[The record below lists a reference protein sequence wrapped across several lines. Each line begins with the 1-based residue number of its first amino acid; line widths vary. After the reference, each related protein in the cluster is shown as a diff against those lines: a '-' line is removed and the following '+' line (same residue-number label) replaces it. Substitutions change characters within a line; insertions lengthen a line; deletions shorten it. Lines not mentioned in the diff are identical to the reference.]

1 LLSHSSGIP
10 NPLPLNWTHLPEE
23 ASSFSRNEFFKEIFL
38 KNSKTKS
45 GPNRKFAYSNLGYV
59 LLGQIVEHLS
69 GQSYEDYIRAYVLEP
84 INIHADQMGFSIP
97 NTELHARGHQK
108 RFKIINVF
116 LGFMIDKSKYKD
128 KKTEKWTSIKNM
140 YVNGTPYGGLIGNA
154 KAFSVYLQELL
165 KTHNRLISEE
175 HKKML
180 FTENILENGK
190 PTNMCL
196 SWFKGELNGHSYFT
210 HAGGGFYYCEIRL
223 YPESGQGSVIMFNRA
238 GMSDVRFLDKVDKYF
253 LEK

>member
-1 LLSHSSGIP
+1 MPANQL
-10 NPLPLNWTHLPEE
+10 
-23 ASSFSRNEFFKEIFL
+23 
-38 KNSKTKS
+38 
-45 GPNRKFAYSNLGYV
+45 
-59 LLGQIVEHLS
+59 
-69 GQSYEDYIRAYVLEP
+69 
-84 INIHADQMGFSIP
+84 GFSIP
-97 NTELHARGHQK
+97 DTELHARGYQK
-108 RFKIINVF
+108 RFRIINVF

-140 YVNGTPYGGLIGNA
+140 YVNGTAYGGLIGNA

-196 SWFKGELNGHSYFT
+196 SWFKGELIHLIEAPIFLIWASYQQQW
-210 HAGGGFYYCEIRL
+210 YMK
-223 YPESGQGSVIMFNRA
+223 GQSILLA
-238 GMSDVRFLDKVDKYF
+238 A
-253 LEK
+253 